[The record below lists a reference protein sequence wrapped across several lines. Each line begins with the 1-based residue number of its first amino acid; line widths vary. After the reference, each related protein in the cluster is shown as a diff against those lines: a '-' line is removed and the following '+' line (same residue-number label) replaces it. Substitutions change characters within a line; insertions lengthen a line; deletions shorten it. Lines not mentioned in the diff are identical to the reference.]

1 MTASAQIIVN
11 RRSGAGD
18 KSALNEQIEAAFR
31 THGWRV
37 DFVACQRDDLE
48 RRIADATRRPG
59 GTIVVAGGDG
69 TINAVAS
76 ACLAAQRPFGIVPAG
91 TFNYVAR
98 NLGIPT
104 EIDAAVATIV
114 AGEARAVDAG
124 EINGRLFLNNAGT
137 GLYSHL
143 IERREEDKRRFGRK
157 RIVGLIS
164 GLLCMLEPHPLY
176 RVELRADGEP
186 QQLRTTTLFFGC
198 NALQLENYNVA
209 ARECL
214 GDGKLAVLSLAVR
227 SRADILRAAW
237 SALTGTLDA
246 ADSIESFCAR
256 QVQVRTHRAML
267 KVAIDGEVVMLRSP
281 LAVQLRRAALQV
293 YAPGRA

>member
-1 MTASAQIIVN
+1 MTGSAQIIVN

-18 KSALNEQIEAAFR
+18 KSALNEQIDAAFR
-31 THGWRV
+31 THGWHV

-104 EIDAAVATIV
+104 EVDAAVATIV
-114 AGEARAVDAG
+114 AGQTRPIDVG

-143 IERREEDKRRFGRK
+143 IERREEDKKRLGRK
-157 RIVGLIS
+157 RIVGLLS
-164 GLLCMLEPHPLY
+164 GVRCLLERHPLY

-186 QQLRTTTLFFGC
+186 QSLRTTTLFFGC

-214 GDGKLAVLSLAVR
+214 DDGKLAVVSLALHN
-227 SRADILRAAW
+227 RADIARAAW
-237 SALTGTLDA
+237 AALTGKLDA

-256 QVQVRTHRAML
+256 HVQVHTKRTAL
-267 KVAIDGEVVMLRSP
+267 KVAIDGEIALMRSP
-281 LAVQLRRAALQV
+281 LDVHLRRAALQV
-293 YAPGRA
+293 LAPGRP